1 MEATGFSLEARL
13 QGGGESEHDQTGFI
27 GDGFE
32 HDGGAEAAR
41 SDQR

>member
-1 MEATGFSLEARL
+1 MEATGFSLEARS

-32 HDGGAEAAR
+32 AVRLDR
-41 SDQR
+41 RWV

>member
-1 MEATGFSLEARL
+1 MEVKARL
-13 QGGGESEHDQTGFI
+13 HGGGEGKHNQTGFI

-41 SDQR
+41 SDQRWV